1 MSQANREDF
10 LALLAA
16 VEETAQEYRDSERIS
31 PPPAKKI
38 DWLCRERFER
48 PESQATLNP
57 RIQLNALCREHYK
70 ELCERAWKLW
80 QRGMTD
86 LPPQELD
93 IGAGLFA
100 LGVWCK
106 KNLPEEKPAHAG
118 PPRSDQKPDAQEQPG
133 RLPPAVAAG
142 TSTTVGPPAD
152 SEYAT
157 FWDEYHKMTY
167 RGETMLLNDHQATIM
182 KILAEGKPVDEHTLG
197 AAINTY
203 STRYRLLD
211 SFRAHR
217 KYHPAWRLIK
227 KASKGVYRLNVP
239 VKVST

>member
-38 DWLCRERFER
+38 DWLRRDRFER

-106 KNLPEEKPAHAG
+106 KNLPEEKP
-118 PPRSDQKPDAQEQPG
+118 
-133 RLPPAVAAG
+133 PAVATDTPTATG
-142 TSTTVGPPAD
+142 KTEKGRRGRKRLSRTEAQQRKEHLKDWDTAKSHMSMKDFCRDRDITVREFQRYQG
-152 SEYAT
+152 
-157 FWDEYHKMTY
+157 WD
-167 RGETMLLNDHQATIM
+167 RQ
-182 KILAEGKPVDEHTLG
+182 
-197 AAINTY
+197 
-203 STRYRLLD
+203 
-211 SFRAHR
+211 R
-217 KYHPAWRLIK
+217 KR
-227 KASKGVYRLNVP
+227 R
-239 VKVST
+239 T